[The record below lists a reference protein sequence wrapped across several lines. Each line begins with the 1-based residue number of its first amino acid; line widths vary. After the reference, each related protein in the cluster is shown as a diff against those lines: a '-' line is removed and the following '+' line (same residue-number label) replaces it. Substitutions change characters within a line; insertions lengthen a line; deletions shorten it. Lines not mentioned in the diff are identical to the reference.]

1 MTVPLYQIPDPQC
14 SLFAS
19 LLQTTLG
26 KGMPVSFTAKGF
38 SMAPFIKDGDVLT
51 VVPLEGTSP
60 ASGDVVAFFRPGT
73 EKLTIHRVIG
83 EEGDSY
89 WMKGDNSLQAD
100 GLIPKTSI
108 LGRVK
113 RVERNGKRV
122 YLGLGPERV
131 LIAFL
136 TRTNL
141 LFPILRPVWRVFHPI
156 VRIFLK

>member
-1 MTVPLYQIPDPQC
+1 M
-14 SLFAS
+14 
-19 LLQTTLG
+19 LG
-26 KGMPVSFTAKGF
+26 KGMSVSFTAKGF

-60 ASGDVVAFFRPGT
+60 VSGDVVAFFRPGT

-89 WMKGDNSLQAD
+89 WMRGDNSLQAD
-100 GLIPKTSI
+100 GFIPKTSI

-113 RVERNGKRV
+113 RVERNGKKV
-122 YLGLGPERV
+122 YLGLGLERF

-136 TRTNL
+136 NRRGLIYPL
-141 LFPILRPVWRVFHPI
+141 LSPIRRVIRLLIHF
-156 VRIFLK
+156 